1 MENYQELLLKYLQ
14 NECTHN
20 EMQSILNWLKD
31 PKNEYLFEQFIK
43 EDCFHFESIDT
54 KEAFVNNT
62 AFEIVK
68 QRINSGKI
76 NKDKHKI
83 RKIVFRIAASF
94 LLPIAIGYST
104 FYFFHTNAKPEPI
117 AFNEITAPLGSK
129 TNITL
134 GDGTKVWLNS
144 GSKLKIPQK
153 FEGDFRE
160 VQLIGE
166 AYFDVK
172 KDAHRPFIVRT
183 SKLNIKVLG
192 TSFNV
197 KAYPEEGTIETTL
210 VNGLVTITKS
220 SESLNSKNV
229 TYLKP
234 KQRATFVKESG
245 KLILTESEKELIKQ
259 EVKVKVDQT
268 REEKMICTKNIDT
281 EQFVAWK
288 DDKLVFKYEDFES
301 LCIKLKRWYGVEINI
316 KSEQLKKYHY
326 TGVLQKETINDVI
339 EMLKLTMPFRY
350 EINHSVIDLWSE
362 KENKADKI

>member
-1 MENYQELLLKYLQ
+1 MENYKKLLLKYLQ
-14 NECTHN
+14 NECTHD
-20 EMQSILNWLKD
+20 ELMSIAFWLKD
-31 PKNEYLFEQFIK
+31 PKNEILFEQFIK
-43 EDCFHFESIDT
+43 EDWAQFEST
-54 KEAFVNNT
+54 ELKEIQTDKPDFELLKRRLNASKSLINN
-62 AFEIVK
+62 
-68 QRINSGKI
+68 
-76 NKDKHKI
+76 HKI

-94 LLPIAIGYST
+94 LLPVAIGSLT
-104 FYFFHTNAKPEPI
+104 FFLLQKNSKPEPL
-117 AFNEITAPLGSK
+117 AYNEISAPLGSK
-129 TNITL
+129 TNIQL

-153 FEGDFRE
+153 FVGNFRE

-172 KDAHRPFIVRT
+172 KDPNKPFIVKT

-210 VNGLVTITKS
+210 VNGLVTITK
-220 SESLNSKNV
+220 NNNDPKNIEAI
-229 TYLKP
+229 YLKP

-245 KLILTESEKELIKQ
+245 QLILAESEKKLVKA
-259 EVKVKVDQT
+259 EVKIKVDQK
-268 REEKMICTKNIDT
+268 REEKMICTKNVDT

-301 LCIKLKRWYGVEINI
+301 LCIKLKRWYGVEFNI
-316 KSEQLKKYHY
+316 RSEELKKYHY

-339 EMLKLTMPFRY
+339 EILRLTMPFRY

-362 KENKADKI
+362 NDKCPK